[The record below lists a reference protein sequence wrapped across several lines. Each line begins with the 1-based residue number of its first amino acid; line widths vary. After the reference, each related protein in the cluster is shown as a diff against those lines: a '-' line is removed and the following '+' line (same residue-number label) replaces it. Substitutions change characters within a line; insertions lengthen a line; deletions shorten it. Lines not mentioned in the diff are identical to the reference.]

1 MHLSTRIPIAGSPC
15 AEERANQHALYW
27 VNSSTAMVLADAE
40 SGILLDGNPAAERL
54 TGYSRE
60 ELAGLER
67 AKLHPEAER
76 GMLEEAY
83 RMRSAEESACEGFHV
98 LRKDGA
104 SVPIAILSSGQ
115 FESEGRLLAVYGLC
129 DMAARE
135 RKEDRFLSQNW
146 ALAAYA
152 GAAAALG
159 AARSSKSLL
168 QAVCEAVT
176 QQSIYV
182 LAWVSKA
189 IDGESRGSRS
199 VAAAGSAM
207 DSLIDL
213 HRSWSQDGPGGKGP
227 LGVCMRTNRVQ
238 VIEDSEAIDISR
250 PWLERAR
257 RAGIRSAVTVPLH
270 FKDGAR
276 GAWVV
281 CSARPQAF
289 DAVAVELFRDLSN
302 QIGGSLRAL
311 EGSGHRSTDLNALG
325 KRQVQMA
332 DALDSITAA
341 MMQAV
346 DALGTGPTDK
356 LHRMTET
363 AHAIAREL
371 DVREG

>member
-1 MHLSTRIPIAGSPC
+1 MSSRLPIAGSPRT
-15 AEERANQHALYW
+15 EERANQHALYW
-27 VNSSTAMVLADAE
+27 VNSSTAMILAYADT
-40 SGILLDGNPAAERL
+40 GILLDGNPAAERL

-83 RMRSAEESACEGFHV
+83 RIRSAEESAYEGIQV

-104 SVPIAILSSGQ
+104 CVPIAILSSGQ
-115 FESEGRLLAVYGLC
+115 FESDGRLLNVYGLC
-129 DMAARE
+129 DMASRE
-135 RKEDRFLSQNW
+135 RKEDRFLNQNW

-159 AARSSKSLL
+159 VARSSKRLL
-168 QAVCEAVT
+168 QVVCEAVT

-189 IDGESRGSRS
+189 GDGENWGIRS
-199 VAAAGSAM
+199 VAAAGSAL
-207 DSLIDL
+207 DSLNDL

-227 LGVCMRTNRVQ
+227 LGVCMRTSRVQ
-238 VIEDSEAIDISR
+238 VLDDSEAIDISR
-250 PWLERAR
+250 PWLECAR
-257 RAGIRSAVTVPLH
+257 RIGIRSAITVPLLLE
-270 FKDGAR
+270 DGAR

-281 CSARPQAF
+281 CCAKPRAF
-289 DAVAVELFRDLSN
+289 DAVAVELFRDLAN
-302 QIGGSLRAL
+302 QIGQSLRVL
-311 EGSGHRSTDLNALG
+311 EGSGHRDTDPRTLG
-325 KRQVQMA
+325 KGQIQMA

-341 MMQAV
+341 MVQAV
-346 DALGTGPTDK
+346 DSLGAGPTSK
-356 LHRMTET
+356 LRGMTET

-371 DVREG
+371 DVHEG